1 LYELLVLTPA
11 NWEDTIQQFLR
22 YKNDT
27 LIRTKSITLDY
38 IKLNYAGNDIQEK
51 IKKAI
56 EQEHRNNKV
65 KYVMLVG
72 DADKFPVRYVKA
84 INTEWGTKW
93 YPSDL
98 YYADLYDK
106 NGNFDDWDYQNDG
119 IYGEIDFA
127 NRAFQDTN
135 IDKIDMIPDVAIGRV
150 PSSSQSETKMYLEK
164 VMIYEFCAR
173 ESTYFN
179 YDSNW
184 AKRALFV
191 VDGDPEVEGGVGPF
205 GDETLSNQ
213 YSKPLVDSGFEL
225 IKRFK
230 DYSPWNSMSD
240 AQRAAEFTKVINQGV
255 GFVNYFGHGGTG
267 SFSQWYS
274 KSHFPNLINQYRL
287 PIVYATACLTARFHN
302 EFPISAASYEA
313 VNGGNWTGGASPRPE
328 PAGVQPSK
336 YDRDSMAEEFLVKRK
351 TGAVAYIGTTSKIEH
366 GGKSLTQYFF
376 DAYKKMS
383 KVKTPAL
390 GELWKYAQTEFA
402 KTDALQGMNGYFA
415 FIHIHK
421 VMMFGDPSLRVG
433 GIRYTPHKVPSIGTK
448 TELLNELLN

>member
-1 LYELLVLTPA
+1 LYDLLVLVPTIWQ
-11 NWEDTIQQFLR
+11 NIIQQFIQ

-27 LIRTKSITLDY
+27 SIQTKSMTLDY
-38 IKLNYAGNDIQEK
+38 VNANYVGNDVQEK

-56 EQEHRNNKV
+56 EQEHRNNKI

-72 DADKFPVRYVKA
+72 DADSFPVRYIRAV
-84 INTEWGTKW
+84 NTEWGTKW

-98 YYADLYDK
+98 YFADLYDK
-106 NGNFDDWDYQNDG
+106 NGNFDDWDYQNNG
-119 IYGEIDFA
+119 IYGEVDFA

-135 IDKIDMIPDVAIGRV
+135 IDKIDMIPDVAVGRV
-150 PSSSQSETKMYLEK
+150 PCSSEKEMQTYLEK
-164 VMIYEFCAR
+164 VMTYEFCAR

-191 VDGDPEVEGGVGPF
+191 VDGDPNPF

-213 YSKPLVDSGFEL
+213 YSKPLEDSGIEL

-230 DYSPWNSMSD
+230 DDPPWNSMTD
-240 AQRAAEFTKVINQGV
+240 AQRAAEFTRVLNEGV
-255 GFVNYFGHGGTG
+255 GFVNFFGHGNVG
-267 SFSQWYS
+267 SFNQWYS
-274 KSHFPNLINQYRL
+274 KNDCQNLNNQYRL
-287 PIVYATACLTARFHN
+287 PIIYATACLTGRFQMDY
-302 EFPISAASYEA
+302 PIDKASYEA
-313 VNGGNWTGGASPRPE
+313 VNGGDWTGGASPRPE
-328 PAGVQPSK
+328 PAAVQPKK

-351 TGAVAYIGTTSKIEH
+351 SGAIAYIGTTSKIEH

-383 KVKTPAL
+383 KLKGLAL
-390 GELWKYAQTEFA
+390 GEMWKYAQTEFA

-421 VMMFGDPSLRVG
+421 VMLFGDPSLRVG
-433 GIRYTPHKVPSIGTK
+433 GVPYDSHVVQGVGTGA
-448 TELLNELLN
+448 ELISEILN